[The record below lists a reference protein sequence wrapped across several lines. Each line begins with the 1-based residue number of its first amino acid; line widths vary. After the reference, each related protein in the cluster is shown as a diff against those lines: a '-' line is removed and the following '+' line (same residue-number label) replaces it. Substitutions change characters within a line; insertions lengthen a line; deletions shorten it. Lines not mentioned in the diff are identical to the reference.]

1 MSESPRPPDADDAV
15 DYRVLLEH
23 AADGIL
29 TIDGRMRIVAI
40 NERGCYLAGVTCEE
54 LIGRSLTD
62 FLVPVDLA
70 ATPLR
75 LPELGLRQ
83 IVTFERRIIRPDGEE
98 RIAEV
103 SATRLSNDQF
113 QVIVRD
119 ITERR
124 TAEEQV
130 RRSEHRFRA
139 LVEHASDV
147 IAILDPD
154 GTIRYAS
161 PSHRRVLGVDP
172 VALEGQNRFSFVHPA
187 DVAPLRAQF
196 DRALSRDGPTPPRD
210 IRFRRADGSYATL
223 SVTLTDMRAEPAV
236 GGIVANSRD
245 VSAERSANEARRQT
259 EVIFDSA
266 FRASRDAVVIFRL
279 SDERILDV
287 NDAWLATTG
296 LTRDEVIGRS
306 QAEFAIWGESE
317 QARFRNILERD
328 GFVRDFEFSFYRS
341 DRKRGWAMLSAEIIE
356 VEGELS
362 VLAIGRDMTAQRE
375 LEVQLRQSQ
384 RLEALGRLAG
394 GIAHDF
400 NNMLAAIS
408 GFSDLAAAEL
418 PDDGQVK
425 RDIREIQ
432 NASAR
437 AAALVRQL
445 LAFSRQQALV
455 PRVVDVNEIATRI
468 EGMLRRLVGDGV
480 SLVTALATDIG
491 RVFADPSQLE
501 QILINLVVNARDA
514 MPDGGLVT
522 IETADAY
529 VGAGFG
535 DQAAPMKPGRY
546 VLVTVTDNG
555 VGMDA
560 QTAAQIFDPFFTTK
574 ELGRGT
580 GLGLSTVYGIV
591 QQSGGYIW
599 TNSAPGAGSSFQVYL
614 PTTDA
619 EAEPVA
625 PSAADPV
632 AATVMSAPAQTV
644 LVVDD
649 EAMIRVVIRRVLEKQ
664 GYRVLEAKGGV
675 DALWISAQESRP
687 IDLLLTDVMM
697 PGMDGRELAR
707 RYLAERP
714 ATRVLFMSGYAH
726 DAADGTTSSVRQ
738 PQAREAT
745 DLPPTTLRKPF
756 TTQEL
761 LHAIQG
767 ALTGGP
773 VAR

>member
-1 MSESPRPPDADDAV
+1 MNLMPLVPLAEAERSRELFSRSLRMSESARPAGDDAHAAGAVPAEDV

-29 TIDGRMRIVAI
+29 TIDGGMRIVAI
-40 NERGCYLAGVTCEE
+40 NERGCDLAGVSCEE
-54 LIGRSLTD
+54 LVGRSLTD
-62 FLVPVDLA
+62 FLVPIDLA

-75 LPELGLRQ
+75 LPDLALRQ
-83 IVTFERRIIRPDGEE
+83 IVTFERRIVRPDGEE
-98 RIAEV
+98 RVAEV
-103 SATRLSNDQF
+103 SATRLSHDRF

-119 ITERR
+119 ITDRR
-124 TAEEQV
+124 TAEAQL
-130 RRSEHRFRA
+130 RRSERRFRA
-139 LVEHASDV
+139 LVEHASDL

-154 GTIRYAS
+154 GTNRYAS
-161 PSHRRVLGVDP
+161 PAHRRVLDIDP
-172 VALEGQNRFSFVHPA
+172 AALDGQNCFTFVHPA
-187 DVAPLRAQF
+187 DEALLRGEF
-196 DRALSRDGPTPPRD
+196 DRALSHPGPTAPRD
-210 IRFRRADGSYATL
+210 IRFRKADGGYATL
-223 SVTLTDMRAEPAV
+223 SVTLTDMRDEPAV

-245 VSAERSANEARRQT
+245 VSAERGADEARRQT
-259 EVIFDSA
+259 ELIFASA
-266 FRASRDAVVIFRL
+266 FRASRDAVIIFRL
-279 SDERILDV
+279 RDERILDV

-306 QAEFAIWGESE
+306 QSEFAIWGESE
-317 QARFRNILERD
+317 QARFHNILTRE

-341 DRKRGWAMLSAEIIE
+341 DRKRGWAVLSAEIIE
-356 VEGELS
+356 VDGERS
-362 VLAIGRDMTAQRE
+362 VLAIGRDITAQRE
-375 LEVQLRQSQ
+375 LEGQLRQSQ

-432 NASAR
+432 NASGR

-455 PRVVDVNEIATRI
+455 PRVVDVNEIATGT
-468 EGMLRRLVGDGV
+468 EAMLRRLVGDGV
-480 SLVTALATDIG
+480 TLVTALAADIG

-522 IETADAY
+522 IETADVY
-529 VGAGFG
+529 VGEGFG
-535 DQAAPMKPGRY
+535 DRAAPMKPGRY
-546 VLVTVTDNG
+546 VLVSVTDTG
-555 VGMDA
+555 TGMDA

-574 ELGRGT
+574 GLGRGT

-599 TNSAPGAGSSFQVYL
+599 TNSAPGAGTSFHIHL

-619 EAEPVA
+619 EAEPVTRRT
-625 PSAADPV
+625 ADPV
-632 AATVMSAPAQTV
+632 ATTMMSAPAQAV

-649 EAMIRVVIRRVLEKQ
+649 EAVIRVLIRRVLEKQ
-664 GYRVLEAKGGV
+664 GYRVLEAKGGG
-675 DALWISAQESRP
+675 DALWISAQES
-687 IDLLLTDVMM
+687 
-697 PGMDGRELAR
+697 
-707 RYLAERP
+707 
-714 ATRVLFMSGYAH
+714 
-726 DAADGTTSSVRQ
+726 Q
-738 PQAREAT
+738 
-745 DLPPTTLRKPF
+745 
-756 TTQEL
+756 
-761 LHAIQG
+761 
-767 ALTGGP
+767 
-773 VAR
+773 